1 MVWEDTASL
10 DTRGGDRGRPH
21 QVQEAALE
29 AVAEVVSDHQEA
41 PSVACFY
48 HQEAAQEAVAEV
60 VSYHQEA
67 PSVACIY
74 HQEAAQ
80 EALAEVG
87 PHQQS
92 QLADTPLPSGD
103 LGRPPH
109 GG

>member
-21 QVQEAALE
+21 QVQEAAL
-29 AVAEVVSDHQEA
+29 
-41 PSVACFY
+41 
-48 HQEAAQEAVAEV
+48 EAVAEV

-92 QLADTPLPSGD
+92 QLADMPLPSGD